1 MKRVAV
7 IGAGPSGLSQLRAF
21 QSARKQG
28 ASTPELVCF
37 EKQSTWGGLWN
48 YTWRTGTDQN
58 GEPIHSSMY
67 RYLWSN
73 GPKECLEFGDYSFEK
88 HFGKPIPSFPPREI
102 LKSYILGRAED
113 SEILSMIKFNHVVRN
128 VSFHDSEGNFLIR
141 VTNTE
146 NQTDLMET
154 FDAVIVASGHF
165 SVPNIPY
172 LNGIE
177 KFSGRVIHAHDF
189 RDAAEFKGQ
198 RLLIIGA
205 SYSAEDIALQSFKY
219 GAKAVTCSYRST
231 PMNFNWPEGIEE
243 LPSVERFKDS
253 KAHFIDGSIREIDAV
268 IMCTGYL
275 HHFPFIEQSLRLLTN
290 NRLYPDQLYKGIF
303 WLDNPRLMYLGMQ
316 DQYYTFN
323 MFDAQAWYARDI
335 LLDRITVPSRDVMEE
350 DIALWQR
357 EEKLLKN
364 PIEEIIFQ
372 TNYCKNLIE
381 LTDYK
386 IDFELISKQ
395 FIQWESDKEENIV
408 TYRDRSFISPI
419 THSQAPIHHTPWWEE
434 MDDSYDT
441 FVKNL

>member
-1 MKRVAV
+1 
-7 IGAGPSGLSQLRAF
+7 
-21 QSARKQG
+21 
-28 ASTPELVCF
+28 
-37 EKQSTWGGLWN
+37 
-48 YTWRTGTDQN
+48 
-58 GEPIHSSMY
+58 
-67 RYLWSN
+67 
-73 GPKECLEFGDYSFEK
+73 
-88 HFGKPIPSFPPREI
+88 
-102 LKSYILGRAED
+102 
-113 SEILSMIKFNHVVRN
+113 
-128 VSFHDSEGNFLIR
+128 
-141 VTNTE
+141 
-146 NQTDLMET
+146 
-154 FDAVIVASGHF
+154 
-165 SVPNIPY
+165 
-172 LNGIE
+172 
-177 KFSGRVIHAHDF
+177 
-189 RDAAEFKGQ
+189 
-198 RLLIIGA
+198 
-205 SYSAEDIALQSFKY
+205 
-219 GAKAVTCSYRST
+219 
-231 PMNFNWPEGIEE
+231 
-243 LPSVERFKDS
+243 
-253 KAHFIDGSIREIDAV
+253 
-268 IMCTGYL
+268 
-275 HHFPFIEQSLRLLTN
+275 
-290 NRLYPDQLYKGIF
+290 
-303 WLDNPRLMYLGMQ
+303 MQ